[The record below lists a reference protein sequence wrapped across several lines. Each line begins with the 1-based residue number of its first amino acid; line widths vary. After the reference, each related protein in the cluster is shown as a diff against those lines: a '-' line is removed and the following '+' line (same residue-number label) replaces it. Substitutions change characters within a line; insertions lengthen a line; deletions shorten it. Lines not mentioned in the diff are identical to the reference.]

1 MKKLSIVL
9 TLLTSFSFASFAQS
23 TMLEQDVN
31 QDTIIEKKGPNRL
44 YFTSSYISAGS
55 IFGNSTAD
63 SSVEMATAKSWEF
76 KFGFSFKIR
85 ANNFYSV
92 VLNTDY
98 SRQAFFYEPQKED
111 VKYDK
116 LIMNNLGLG
125 VMNRFNFGKRGNR
138 VGNYLEV
145 GASGQYG
152 YMVREKILTEK
163 HDKDA
168 EYKSLKASF
177 NSPNY
182 VNRFNYYGD
191 VRLGFGHY
199 IVYGRYLLS
208 DILNDKAN
216 GAQLP
221 ALTVGLMYDIGAK

>member
-1 MKKLSIVL
+1 MKKIAIVL
-9 TLLTSFSFASFAQS
+9 TFLTGLSLAGVAQS
-23 TMLEQDVN
+23 TMMEQDVN
-31 QDTIIEKKGPNRL
+31 QDTIIEKRGPNRL
-44 YFTSSYISAGS
+44 YFTSSYISVAG
-55 IFGNSTAD
+55 ILGNSSSD
-63 SSVEMATAKSWEF
+63 SSIAMATGKSWEF
-76 KFGFSFKIR
+76 KYGISFKIR

-98 SRQAFFYEPQKED
+98 SRQAFHYEPQIEN

-138 VGNYLEV
+138 VGNYLEL

-152 YMVREKILTEK
+152 FMVRKKVLTEK
-163 HDKDA
+163 NDKDA
-168 EYKSLKASF
+168 EYKSLKESS
-177 NSPNY
+177 NGPNY
-182 VNRFNYYGD
+182 VNRLNYYGD

-208 DILNDKAN
+208 DILNEKAN

-221 ALTVGLMYDIGAK
+221 ALTLGFMYDLGAK